1 MDHFHIY
8 HRTVSRSA
16 QRIDTN
22 AKHTWERFLSK
33 HVMYPRTITY
43 FEFQIS
49 ILSSHSRNLYKVS
62 VGASPRVD
70 WKYDESNY
78 HQNLIGLQNGFSLA
92 ASGDNMMN
100 GMYLKSEES
109 IHEGSRVGFSLD
121 NGYTHPNKVIVH
133 LFINS
138 IDRGEIENDLKPLQV
153 TEYKAGICLCPG
165 HQVEITKI
173 KTLKSRDV

>member
-8 HRTVSRSA
+8 NRTVSRSA
-16 QRIDTN
+16 QININ

-49 ILSSHSRNLYKVS
+49 IFSSHSRNLFKVC
-62 VGASPRVD
+62 VGASPQVD
-70 WKYDESNY
+70 WKYDEFNH

-92 ASGDNMMN
+92 ASGDNMMS
-100 GMYLKSEES
+100 GTYLKSEETLQ
-109 IHEGSRVGFSLD
+109 EGSRVGFSLD

-133 LFINS
+133 LFINGK
-138 IDRGEIENDLKPLQV
+138 DRGAIENVLKPLQV

-173 KTLKSRDV
+173 KTIKSHDV